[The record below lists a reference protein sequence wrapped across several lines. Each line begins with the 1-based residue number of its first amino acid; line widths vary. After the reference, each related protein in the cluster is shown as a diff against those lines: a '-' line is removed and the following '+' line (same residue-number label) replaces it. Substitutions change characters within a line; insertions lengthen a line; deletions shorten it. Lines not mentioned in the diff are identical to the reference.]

1 MKGVKDNGINK
12 DVLRRLIIVRTI
24 NVRQSSLQLVISI
37 LNKKNIHLERVL
49 KLGLVNEKY

>member
-1 MKGVKDNGINK
+1 MRGVKDNGTNK
-12 DVLRRLIIVRTI
+12 DVLRRLIIERTI